1 MDSGSHRARREGVSL
16 TLTPAELE
24 ALTGKVRPHAQ
35 AKVLDA
41 LEIDYKR
48 RPNGTLVVQAQGMP
62 HEPRQRPRREPIFE
76 HIRSR
81 A

>member
-1 MDSGSHRARREGVSL
+1 MI
-16 TLTPAELE
+16 LTPSELE
-24 ALTGKVRPHAQ
+24 TLTGKVRPHAQ

-41 LEIDYKR
+41 LEIPYKR

-62 HEPRQRPRREPIFE
+62 HEEQRGPRREPVFE